1 MKATTRRK
9 LEMGSRALKFSREH
23 SDESPGYAQALTR
36 LGDLMTRAGQ
46 LAEQQREGISRVR
59 SATTQKRDLRRQIKR
74 DHLDHL
80 EKVAAVTGK
89 EAPEVPQMFIL
100 RPGTNPYLAFRTAAW
115 GLLAE
120 AKSRKELLVK
130 NGLTETVLTG
140 LEQAL
145 TQFDAAVDQGQG
157 GRSAHVGASADL
169 DLVGNEIVQVVNVMS
184 PHNRVRF
191 AHDAELLASWDS
203 ASTVFATPRPDIKPS
218 TGGTP
223 PTGGDVRPAA

>member
-1 MKATTRRK
+1 MKAITRRK
-9 LEMGSRALKFSREH
+9 IEMGRRALKFGREH
-23 SDESPGYAQALTR
+23 PDESLGYAQALTR
-36 LGDLMTRAGQ
+36 LESLMTRAAV

-80 EKVAAVTGK
+80 EKVAAVAGK
-89 EAPEVPQMFIL
+89 EAPDVPQMFVL
-100 RPGTNPYLAFRTAAW
+100 RPGSNPYLAFRTAAW

-120 AKSRKELLVK
+120 AKGRKELLVK
-130 NGLTETVLTG
+130 HGLTETVLTG

-145 TQFDAAVDQGQG
+145 TQFDTAVDLGEG
-157 GRSAHVGASADL
+157 GRTAHVGASADL
-169 DLVGNEIVQVVNVMS
+169 DTVANEVVQVVNVMS